1 MTASFAS
8 WVSLALSPIPKTK
21 SRQKDWG
28 GGGRGKAA
36 SKGKC
41 HCNQVP
47 GLCKLVQV
55 IMQTMC
61 RELTLLN
68 RDPQWLRFPC
78 CRVCLSLVIF
88 KAAYWQLEE
97 ALFLVPAIGRERL
110 SSQTGA
116 SFA

>member
-1 MTASFAS
+1 MSASFAS
-8 WVSLALSPIPKTK
+8 WVSLALSPHSQDLLRVGRKIE
-21 SRQKDWG
+21 G
-28 GGGRGKAA
+28 GKKAA

-88 KAAYWQLEE
+88 KAVYWQLEE